1 MGAPR
6 RGGRLLARRLPP
18 LALDWSASA
27 GRRSSAA
34 LGLPRGRQ
42 APPHALRASG
52 LAPNPPSPRVPRL
65 SCPVL
70 SSPYLCR
77 VPCPLGATLPFGAP
91 SLCPWWWGE
100 KDAWGAGRG
109 PRWLRGEVGGGGG
122 VRPYGWS
129 FFLIKNLI
137 KKFYTFYLFS
147 SKTPHL
153 LHRVLMERPPSQQD
167 SHRFH
172 RERAARCPPP
182 FFSAWVATRFL
193 NPHQVVGGAVCPVSG
208 GRGGGPLASPGTSG
222 RRSTSARP
230 GPQASRAGS
239 AEARRRP
246 RGETRW
252 WLT

>member
-1 MGAPR
+1 MPVAS
-6 RGGRLLARRLPP
+6 GRWP
-18 LALDWSASA
+18 WT
-27 GRRSSAA
+27 
-34 LGLPRGRQ
+34 GLPQPVVGCSGPAARSPG
-42 APPHALRASG
+42 AS
-52 LAPNPPSPRVPRL
+52 PRPPSLGACSQPPFPTRPAA
-65 SCPVL
+65 VL
-70 SSPYLCR
+70 SGSLASHFCR
-77 VPCPLGATLPFGAP
+77 VPCPLGATLPFGAS

-109 PRWLRGEVGGGGG
+109 PRWLRGEVGGWG